1 MYLCGT
7 VMSYTSDD
15 LVLFEPLFDLSRRDG
30 TAYFEFFPAELPELN
45 ACWLPGSLLLRDAAF
60 DFFFECFHRT
70 KRSFDYFSFVRFGPR
85 DIRGLID
92 ELTVYLTTLKAGPT
106 RQQLFSNYAS
116 LMSENIWSGV
126 PTQPLA
132 GAVLNA
138 GTILRRFVRSET
150 KESGCL
156 WVLGM

>member
-1 MYLCGT
+1 
-7 VMSYTSDD
+7 MSYTVDD
-15 LVLFEPLFDLSRRDG
+15 LVVFEPLFDLSQRDG
-30 TAYFEFFPAELPELN
+30 TAYFEFHPAELPVPN

-60 DFFFECFHRT
+60 DFFAECFHRT
-70 KRSFDYFSFVRFGPR
+70 KHSFDYFSFVRFGSR
-85 DIRGLID
+85 DIKRLID
-92 ELTVYLTTLKAGPT
+92 ELTHYLMTLKAGPT

-116 LMSENIWSGV
+116 IMSEDIWSGV

-132 GAVLNA
+132 DAVLNA

-150 KESGCL
+150 KESACL